1 MVRYE
6 DLSLDPVNK
15 TRQIFDFLGFNFS
28 QQVSEFLESHTKT
41 EKQNTYTVRD
51 TKTVPFKW
59 REKFNKTEVLQIQV
73 GIQFS
78 FDIFIVIFEN
88 TSKG

>member
-15 TRQIFDFLGFNFS
+15 TRQIFDFLSFKFS
-28 QQVSEFLESHTKT
+28 PQVSEFLESHSKT
-41 EKQNTYTVRD
+41 ERQETDTIRD
-51 TKTVPFKW
+51 TKTAPFKW
-59 REKFNKTEVLQIQV
+59 REKLNKTEVLRIQV